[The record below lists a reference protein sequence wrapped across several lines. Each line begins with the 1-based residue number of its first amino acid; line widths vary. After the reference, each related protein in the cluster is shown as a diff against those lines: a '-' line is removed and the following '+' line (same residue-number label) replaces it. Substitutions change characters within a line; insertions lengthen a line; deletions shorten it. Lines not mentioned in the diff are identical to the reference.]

1 MNLLGLHHIT
11 AMASDPRENYD
22 FYTRVLG
29 LRFVKKSVN
38 QDDPGTY
45 HLYYGDN
52 TGSPGSAITF
62 FPWPGL
68 RRGRPGHG
76 QAYAT
81 AFSIPANSVQ
91 FWLDRL
97 AKLGARIESP
107 APTASVESRQ
117 SNVENLSPGSASG
130 LSTFNSQLSTR
141 NATASRFGDQVIT
154 VFDPDG
160 LRLELVA
167 TAEPDT
173 RPPAPSPDVPAAHAI
188 RGFHSS
194 TLGLTDA
201 QATAEVLTLTM
212 GYRLVAQEGSRA
224 RYTVAAGGPGSYV
237 DLLTDPALPR
247 GLNGAGT
254 IHHVAFRTP
263 DDASQVQAHAE
274 IARSGLHISPV
285 IDRAYFKSI
294 YYREPAGILFEIAT
308 DQPGFAIDEPV
319 ESLGTKLGLPPHLEP
334 HRAEIE
340 AALPKLSGF

>member
-11 AMASDPRENYD
+11 AMASDPRANYD

-52 TGSPGSAITF
+52 TGSPGSAMTF

-81 AFSIPANSVQ
+81 AFSIPASSVE
-91 FWLDRL
+91 FWLDRF
-97 AKLGARIESP
+97 AQLGVRTES
-107 APTASVESRQ
+107 AAQSGSVESGK
-117 SNVENLSPGSASG
+117 SKVESSSPGSPSG
-130 LSTFNSQLSTR
+130 LSTLNSQLSTR
-141 NATASRFGDQVIT
+141 GSAALRFGEKVIT

-167 TAEPDT
+167 TAEPDP
-173 RPPAPSPDVPAAHAI
+173 RQPAPSTDVPAAHAI

-194 TLGLTDA
+194 TLGLIEA
-201 QATAEVLTLTM
+201 KATADVLTRLM

-263 DDASQVQAHAE
+263 TDASQVTAHSE
-274 IARSGLHISPV
+274 INRSGLYISPV
-285 IDRAYFKSI
+285 IDRAYFKSV

-319 ESLGTKLGLPPHLEP
+319 ETLGQKLSLPPHLEP